1 MTDASQTAV
10 AARPLR
16 RDAERNRKR
25 ILASAAVLFAERG
38 VDIGLDDVARHA
50 GVGVG
55 TVYRRFPDRE
65 TLIDELLDEKTARV
79 ESLAREALGADDPWS
94 GFAGFLEQALE
105 LHAEDRSL
113 KQALLVPTRGKERL
127 AAARAR
133 IEPLVAELATRA
145 QDAGELRPDFRF
157 EDLPLLVE
165 MVAAVSD
172 ATHETE
178 PGLWRRYARLVI
190 DGLATSRTGPGDL
203 GADALDR
210 EHLVDALC
218 TGARER

>member
-1 MTDASQTAV
+1 
-10 AARPLR
+10 
-16 RDAERNRKR
+16 
-25 ILASAAVLFAERG
+25 
-38 VDIGLDDVARHA
+38 
-50 GVGVG
+50 
-55 TVYRRFPDRE
+55 
-65 TLIDELLDEKTARV
+65 
-79 ESLAREALGADDPWS
+79 
-94 GFAGFLEQALE
+94 
-105 LHAEDRSL
+105 
-113 KQALLVPTRGKERL
+113 
-127 AAARAR
+127 
-133 IEPLVAELATRA
+133 LATRA

-190 DGLATSRTGPGDL
+190 DGLATSRAGPGDL

-218 TGARER
+218 TIARER